1 MGKLARR
8 FLGRLGALADSLLTD
23 WLLLFG
29 LTEVPRVER
38 GETLCDES
46 LSINNQTIMVL
57 EMTKK
62 QNILHPSD
70 TEEPMNVDQVEHLL
84 LLLPTVTLTGIG
96 MGTVGYSNF
105 TSVSAG

>member
-8 FLGRLGALADSLLTD
+8 FLGRLGVLADRLVAG
-23 WLLLFG
+23 WLLLLCG
-29 LTEVPRVER
+29 RVEAPEVEGVER
-38 GETLCDES
+38 R
-46 LSINNQTIMVL
+46 QVMHQIMVIC
-57 EMTKK
+57 EQMKR
-62 QNILHPSD
+62 
-70 TEEPMNVDQVEHLL
+70 EHL